1 MNKIF
6 KLITSISFLFFS
18 INAALSEENFFNEA
32 LKMYQNEKYED
43 ARFMLERNIVFNP
56 KDAKSYLYLAKIY
69 NHEEDQNKEEYNLET
84 TLLIEPNN
92 EEAILMLMKIAL
104 KKSNYSKV
112 NDLSQTF
119 IKVCKKLCDEN
130 NEIQKSLKNIEP
142 ATMSLDQNL
151 NKILI
156 IDFGSQFTQLIA
168 RRIREL
174 GVFSEIVSHKKIKI
188 KHIDKSI
195 KGIILSGG
203 PLNVYEINK
212 YSFDKKII
220 NLSIP
225 ILGICFGHQ
234 ILSKL
239 NGGRVKQSKHREF
252 GLANIYKKNESLLI
266 KNFFNKQK
274 SKKVWMSHADQV
286 SKLPKNFKVIA
297 SSTNSKF
304 AIVENKLNKFYGIQ
318 FHPEVTHTEN
328 GKKLISNFIFLIC
341 KIKRNWSSKD
351 QKIQLI
357 KEVKDQV
364 GSEKVICALSG
375 GVDSSVV
382 AQLLNKA
389 IGKKL
394 YCIFVNTGLLR
405 KNEEV
410 QVVQTFKKRLK
421 INLIYVNAEKEFLK
435 KLHNVSDP
443 EKKRKIIGNLFI
455 KIFERYAKKIKNVKF
470 LAQGTLYPDLIE
482 SRSVTGS
489 QTSKI
494 KSHHNV
500 GGLPKKM
507 KLKLV
512 EPLKFLFKDE
522 VRKLGLELNLNK
534 DIISRHPFPGP
545 GLAIRMPGLIT
556 NEKIKILK
564 EADYYFIQALRDHGL
579 YHKIWQAYAALLP
592 VKTVGVMG
600 DNRTYEYLCLLRAI
614 TSEDGMTAD
623 FYEFKKSFMET
634 ISNKIVNSI
643 RGINRVV
650 YDITSKPPSTIELE

>member
-1 MNKIF
+1 
-6 KLITSISFLFFS
+6 
-18 INAALSEENFFNEA
+18 
-32 LKMYQNEKYED
+32 
-43 ARFMLERNIVFNP
+43 
-56 KDAKSYLYLAKIY
+56 
-69 NHEEDQNKEEYNLET
+69 
-84 TLLIEPNN
+84 
-92 EEAILMLMKIAL
+92 
-104 KKSNYSKV
+104 
-112 NDLSQTF
+112 
-119 IKVCKKLCDEN
+119 
-130 NEIQKSLKNIEP
+130 
-142 ATMSLDQNL
+142 MSLDKNI

-168 RRIREL
+168 RRVREF
-174 GVFSEIVSHKKIKI
+174 GVFSEIVSHKKIKFKDI
-188 KHIDKSI
+188 NRSI
-195 KGIILSGG
+195 KGIVLSGG
-203 PLNVYEINK
+203 PLNVYQINN
-212 YSFDKKII
+212 YSFDKKI
-220 NLSIP
+220 LQTDIP
-225 ILGICFGHQ
+225 VLGICFGHQ

-252 GLANIYKKNESLLI
+252 GLVNVYKKNNSLLTT
-266 KNFFNKQK
+266 NFFGNKKNKQ
-274 SKKVWMSHADQV
+274 VWMSHADQV
-286 SKLPKNFKVIA
+286 SKLPKNFKVVA

-304 AIVENKLNKFYGIQ
+304 AIVENKTKKYFGVQ

-341 KIKRNWSSKD
+341 KIKKNWSSKD
-351 QKIQLI
+351 QKNQLI
-357 KEVKDQV
+357 KDVRKQV
-364 GSEKVICALSG
+364 GNNKVICALSG

-410 QVVQTFKKRLK
+410 QVVKTFKKRLK

-435 KLHNVSDP
+435 KLKNISDP

-489 QTSKI
+489 HTSKI

-507 KLKLV
+507 NLKLV

-522 VRKLGLELNLNK
+522 VRKLGLELKLSK
-534 DIISRHPFPGP
+534 EIISRHPFPGP
-545 GLAIRMPGLIT
+545 GLAIRMPGIIT

-564 EADYYFIQALRDHGL
+564 EADNYFIQALKDHGL

-623 FYEFKKSFMET
+623 YYEFKKSFMQT

-650 YDITSKPPSTIELE
+650 YDVTSKPPSTIELE

>member
-1 MNKIF
+1 
-6 KLITSISFLFFS
+6 
-18 INAALSEENFFNEA
+18 
-32 LKMYQNEKYED
+32 
-43 ARFMLERNIVFNP
+43 
-56 KDAKSYLYLAKIY
+56 
-69 NHEEDQNKEEYNLET
+69 
-84 TLLIEPNN
+84 
-92 EEAILMLMKIAL
+92 
-104 KKSNYSKV
+104 
-112 NDLSQTF
+112 
-119 IKVCKKLCDEN
+119 
-130 NEIQKSLKNIEP
+130 
-142 ATMSLDQNL
+142 MSLDQNL
-151 NKILI
+151 DKVVI

-168 RRIREL
+168 RRIREI
-174 GVFSEIVSHKKIKI
+174 GVFSEIVSHKKIRTSDI
-188 KHIDKSI
+188 NQSVR
-195 KGIILSGG
+195 GIILSGG
-203 PLNVYEINK
+203 PLNVYQINK
-212 YSFDKKII
+212 YSFDKKILEL
-220 NLSIP
+220 NIP

-239 NGGRVKQSKHREF
+239 NGGRVRQSKHREF
-252 GLANIYKKNESLLI
+252 GLANIFKKRDSLLT
-266 KNFFNKQK
+266 KNFYGV
-274 SKKVWMSHADQV
+274 KKTKEVWMSHADQV
-286 SKLPKNFKVIA
+286 SKLPKNFQVIA
-297 SSTNSKF
+297 SSTNSKY
-304 AIVENKLNKFYGIQ
+304 AIVENKLKKYYGVQ

-328 GKKLISNFIFLIC
+328 GKKLISNFVFLIC
-341 KIKRNWSSKD
+341 KIKKNWSSKD
-351 QKIQLI
+351 QKIKLINEVRDQL
-357 KEVKDQV
+357 
-364 GSEKVICALSG
+364 GSNKVICALSG

-405 KNEEV
+405 KDEET

-421 INLIYVNAEKEFLK
+421 MNLIYVNAENEFLG
-435 KLHNVSDP
+435 KLKNVSDP

-455 KIFERYAKKIKNVKF
+455 KIFERYAKKIKDVKF

-482 SRSVTGS
+482 SKSVTGS

-507 KLKLV
+507 NLKLV

-522 VRKLGLELNLNK
+522 VRKLGLELKLSNE
-534 DIISRHPFPGP
+534 IISRHPFPGP
-545 GLAIRMPGLIT
+545 GLAIRMPGNIT

-564 EADYYFIQALRDHGL
+564 EADYYFIQALKDHGL

-623 FYEFKKSFMET
+623 FFEFRKSFMQT

-650 YDITSKPPSTIELE
+650 YDVTSKPPSTIELE

>member
-1 MNKIF
+1 
-6 KLITSISFLFFS
+6 
-18 INAALSEENFFNEA
+18 
-32 LKMYQNEKYED
+32 
-43 ARFMLERNIVFNP
+43 
-56 KDAKSYLYLAKIY
+56 
-69 NHEEDQNKEEYNLET
+69 
-84 TLLIEPNN
+84 
-92 EEAILMLMKIAL
+92 
-104 KKSNYSKV
+104 
-112 NDLSQTF
+112 
-119 IKVCKKLCDEN
+119 
-130 NEIQKSLKNIEP
+130 
-142 ATMSLDQNL
+142 MSLDQNL
-151 NKILI
+151 DKVVI

-188 KHIDKSI
+188 SGINQSVR
-195 KGIILSGG
+195 GIILSGG
-203 PLNVYEINK
+203 PLNVYQINK
-212 YSFDKKII
+212 YSFDKKILEL
-220 NLSIP
+220 NIP

-239 NGGRVKQSKHREF
+239 NGGRVRQSKHREF
-252 GLANIYKKNESLLI
+252 GLANIFKKRDSLLT
-266 KNFFNKQK
+266 KNFYGV
-274 SKKVWMSHADQV
+274 KKTKEVWMSHADQV
-286 SKLPKNFKVIA
+286 SKLPKNFQVIA
-297 SSTNSKF
+297 SSTNSKY
-304 AIVENKLNKFYGIQ
+304 AIVENKLKKYYGVQ

-328 GKKLISNFIFLIC
+328 GKKLISNFVFLIC
-341 KIKRNWSSKD
+341 KIKKNWSSKD
-351 QKIQLI
+351 QKIKLI
-357 KEVKDQV
+357 NEVRYQV
-364 GSEKVICALSG
+364 GSHKVICALSG

-382 AQLLNKA
+382 AQLFNNA

-405 KNEEV
+405 KDEET

-421 INLIYVNAEKEFLK
+421 MNLIYVNAENEFLG
-435 KLHNVSDP
+435 KLKNVSDP

-455 KIFERYAKKIKNVKF
+455 KIFERYAKKIKDVKF

-482 SRSVTGS
+482 SKSVTGS

-507 KLKLV
+507 NLKLV

-522 VRKLGLELNLNK
+522 VRKLGLELKLSK
-534 DIISRHPFPGP
+534 EIISRHPFPGP
-545 GLAIRMPGLIT
+545 GLAIRMPGNIT

-564 EADYYFIQALRDHGL
+564 EADYYFIQALKDHGL

-623 FYEFKKSFMET
+623 FFEFRKSFMQT

-650 YDITSKPPSTIELE
+650 YDVTSKPPSTIELE

>member
-1 MNKIF
+1 
-6 KLITSISFLFFS
+6 
-18 INAALSEENFFNEA
+18 
-32 LKMYQNEKYED
+32 
-43 ARFMLERNIVFNP
+43 
-56 KDAKSYLYLAKIY
+56 
-69 NHEEDQNKEEYNLET
+69 
-84 TLLIEPNN
+84 
-92 EEAILMLMKIAL
+92 
-104 KKSNYSKV
+104 
-112 NDLSQTF
+112 
-119 IKVCKKLCDEN
+119 
-130 NEIQKSLKNIEP
+130 
-142 ATMSLDQNL
+142 MSLDQNL
-151 NKILI
+151 DKVVI

-174 GVFSEIVSHKKIKI
+174 GVFSEIVSHKKIKTSGI
-188 KHIDKSI
+188 NQSVR
-195 KGIILSGG
+195 GIILSGG
-203 PLNVYEINK
+203 PLNVYQINK
-212 YSFDKKII
+212 YSFDKKILEL
-220 NLSIP
+220 NIP

-239 NGGRVKQSKHREF
+239 NGGRVRQSKHREF
-252 GLANIYKKNESLLI
+252 GLANIFKKRDSLLT
-266 KNFFNKQK
+266 KNFYGV
-274 SKKVWMSHADQV
+274 KKTKEVWMSHADQV
-286 SKLPKNFKVIA
+286 SKLPKNFQVIA
-297 SSTNSKF
+297 SSTNSKY
-304 AIVENKLNKFYGIQ
+304 AIVENKLKKYYGVQ

-328 GKKLISNFIFLIC
+328 GKKLISNFVFLIC
-341 KIKRNWSSKD
+341 KIKKNWSSKD
-351 QKIQLI
+351 QKIKLI
-357 KEVKDQV
+357 NEVRDQV
-364 GSEKVICALSG
+364 GSNKVICALSG

-405 KNEEV
+405 KDEET

-421 INLIYVNAEKEFLK
+421 MNLIYVNAENEFLG
-435 KLHNVSDP
+435 KLKNVSDP

-455 KIFERYAKKIKNVKF
+455 KIFERYAKKIKDVKF

-482 SRSVTGS
+482 SKSVTGS

-507 KLKLV
+507 NLKLV

-522 VRKLGLELNLNK
+522 VRKLGLELKLSK
-534 DIISRHPFPGP
+534 EIISRHPFPGP
-545 GLAIRMPGLIT
+545 GLAIRMPGNIT

-564 EADYYFIQALRDHGL
+564 EADYYFIQALKDHGL

-623 FYEFKKSFMET
+623 FFEFRKSFMQT

-650 YDITSKPPSTIELE
+650 YDVTSKPPSTIELE

>member
-1 MNKIF
+1 
-6 KLITSISFLFFS
+6 
-18 INAALSEENFFNEA
+18 
-32 LKMYQNEKYED
+32 
-43 ARFMLERNIVFNP
+43 
-56 KDAKSYLYLAKIY
+56 
-69 NHEEDQNKEEYNLET
+69 
-84 TLLIEPNN
+84 
-92 EEAILMLMKIAL
+92 
-104 KKSNYSKV
+104 
-112 NDLSQTF
+112 
-119 IKVCKKLCDEN
+119 
-130 NEIQKSLKNIEP
+130 
-142 ATMSLDQNL
+142 MSLDQNL
-151 NKILI
+151 DKILI

-174 GVFSEIVSHKKIKI
+174 GVFSEIISHKKIKL
-188 KHIDKSI
+188 KDVDQTI

-203 PLNVYEINK
+203 PLNVYQINK

-220 NLSIP
+220 NLNIP

-304 AIVENKLNKFYGIQ
+304 AIVENKLKKFYGIQ

-341 KIKRNWSSKD
+341 KIRRNWSSKD

-421 INLIYVNAEKEFLK
+421 MNLIYVNAEKEFLK
-435 KLHNVSDP
+435 KLNNVSDP

-482 SRSVTGS
+482 SKSVTGS

-522 VRKLGLELNLNK
+522 VRKLGLELNLSK

-545 GLAIRMPGLIT
+545 GLAIRMPGMIT
-556 NEKIKILK
+556 NDKIKILK
-564 EADYYFIQALRDHGL
+564 EADYYFIQALKDHGL

-634 ISNKIVNSI
+634 ISNQIVNSI

>member
-1 MNKIF
+1 
-6 KLITSISFLFFS
+6 
-18 INAALSEENFFNEA
+18 
-32 LKMYQNEKYED
+32 
-43 ARFMLERNIVFNP
+43 
-56 KDAKSYLYLAKIY
+56 
-69 NHEEDQNKEEYNLET
+69 
-84 TLLIEPNN
+84 
-92 EEAILMLMKIAL
+92 
-104 KKSNYSKV
+104 
-112 NDLSQTF
+112 
-119 IKVCKKLCDEN
+119 
-130 NEIQKSLKNIEP
+130 
-142 ATMSLDQNL
+142 MSLDQSL
-151 NKILI
+151 GKILI
-156 IDFGSQFTQLIA
+156 VDFGSQFTQLIA
-168 RRIREL
+168 RRVREL
-174 GVFSEIVSHKKIKI
+174 GVFSEIVSHKKIKL
-188 KHIDKSI
+188 KDIDQTI

-203 PLNVYEINK
+203 PLNVYQIKK
-212 YSFDKKII
+212 YSFDKKILQL
-220 NLSIP
+220 NIP
-225 ILGICFGHQ
+225 VLGICFGHQ

-239 NGGRVKQSKHREF
+239 NGGKVKQSKHREF
-252 GLANIYKKNESLLI
+252 GLANIYKKKNSLLTA
-266 KNFFNKQK
+266 NFFKKNNT
-274 SKKVWMSHADQV
+274 KKVWMSHADQV
-286 SKLPKNFKVIA
+286 SKIPKNFRVVA

-304 AIVENKLNKFYGIQ
+304 AIVEDKIKKFYGVQ

-328 GKKLISNFIFLIC
+328 GKKLISNFVFLIC
-341 KIKRNWSSKD
+341 KIKKNWSSKD
-351 QKIQLI
+351 QKLQLI
-357 KEVKDQV
+357 KDVRSQV
-364 GSEKVICALSG
+364 GSNKVICALSG

-405 KNEEV
+405 KNEEI

-421 INLIYVNAEKEFLK
+421 MNLIYVNAEKEFLK
-435 KLHNVSDP
+435 KLANVSDP

-455 KIFERYAKKIKNVKF
+455 KIFERYAKKIKDVKF

-482 SRSVTGS
+482 SKSVTGS

-500 GGLPKKM
+500 GGLPKRM

-522 VRKLGLELNLNK
+522 VRKLGLELNLSNE
-534 DIISRHPFPGP
+534 IISRHPFPGP
-545 GLAIRMPGLIT
+545 GLAIRMPGVIT

-564 EADYYFIQALRDHGL
+564 EADHYFIQALRDHGL

-623 FYEFKKSFMET
+623 YYDFKKSFLQYV
-634 ISNKIVNSI
+634 SNKIVNSI

-650 YDITSKPPSTIELE
+650 YDVTSKPPSTIELE